1 MALKPFEKWKYEE
14 INKTFGYTRVY
25 TDFAPLRIWLAM
37 KPLINDTDLAAA
49 TVLHERFVRAY
60 DGYNED
66 ELKMQFIAPLLSIV
80 NFSRLSEYRLFS
92 QRKIEAIVPL
102 LDGTKDLLTG
112 RVEAMVALGIQVPSH
127 PYFFI
132 HEYKPLNKT
141 TPSDPLGQVLAAM
154 IVAQVKNND
163 EKPIYGLYVRGEDWH
178 FVVLQGKEY
187 AQSKA
192 FKATESKD
200 LRKILEA
207 LFWLKIHIE
216 HRIDTENLK

>member
-1 MALKPFEKWKYEE
+1 MLQQP
-14 INKTFGYTRVY
+14 T
-25 TDFAPLRIWLAM
+25 LLASD
-37 KPLINDTDLAAA
+37 IAAA
-49 TVLHERFVRAY
+49 AVLHERFVRAY

-80 NFSRLSEYRLFS
+80 NFNRLSDYRLFS

-102 LDGTKDLLTG
+102 LDGTKNLLTG

-154 IVAQVKNND
+154 IVAQITNKD
-163 EKPIYGLYVRGEDWH
+163 EQPIYGLYVRGEDWH

-192 FKATESKD
+192 YKATELAD
-200 LRKILEA
+200 LNAILAA
-207 LFWLKIHIE
+207 LFWLKSHIE